1 MITCPNKNTQQWKEL
16 ASVNGEDI
24 ALHLWDKFQGNVPL
38 QYYGDNPIFNQNQDI
53 IEKIRRTTGLTISRT
68 GFIDTQGR
76 ELSDGA
82 ELNVRE
88 IIKRNNALFRTD
100 YYLMRNNSGNYSLMS
115 RSQGFVVYNTTPS
128 ETISNIAAIKILDT
142 FKKRLGINYEIVT
155 PAQASGI
162 LENSNQPYGD
172 EPGFFYKN
180 KVYVVDAGQGIDFD
194 TTIHEFGH
202 AFIRAISKSNRPLFE
217 SIMKQVLA
225 TPEGQ
230 QILKEVTA
238 LNYSENQILEEVG
251 VRALTVLAK
260 ENIDKETGTP
270 FKTAMQKLM
279 TYLTT
284 LLKNLFNRQD
294 LRIAA
299 IPVETSLQ
307 QLADIFSLKEG
318 SINVG
323 EILKTPKTETNVKPG
338 IQELFD
344 SNPEL
349 ANAVYEALGFNDNNF
364 ELKENKEAFGKE
376 PHPEGATSYD
386 IFSNGR
392 KIGKIA
398 LFEGKNPMIKGLNLN
413 ESERNKGL
421 GKALY
426 KWLNYKATLKGGRLY
441 ADQEFISPEAQR
453 VWESLNKEGLVDLTG
468 NSPKFNDKQKQQA
481 QQLYSQYLD
490 TIFPE
495 SKVKDIVYHGSPKMS
510 KSNAAKLL
518 SKQKFTEDEYNSFLN
533 SKFDTFDFSKSGSQ
547 SNSGIKGAAFFT
559 TNPKVASFSDNYI
572 YQAILNITDN
582 IQRVDYQNELIDLG
596 HLKKLVDNSIDFD
609 RKGLIIENV
618 IDSFEN
624 DKTKLGTTIAVFKS
638 EQIHILGNKQNIEGF
653 KNFVESET
661 EEVSFNRKVKSEET
675 LLKQKQTYDMLN
687 PVGKI
692 SKSEAGYVV
701 LGETGYT
708 RVTEKVRKTFNLGN
722 LSTSTAQQLGDIF
735 HAIAANKIKQTFP
748 EFNKHFKAIE
758 IEIDEDTIKNVH
770 SIVQPLIDKA
780 MKDGSVLIAELPVA
794 NTQTKIAGTIDLLEL
809 TANGKAKM
817 LDYKT
822 SMSKGTVKGKYKK
835 LVGNSEQQI
844 LYKEILAKDDEKL
857 GRRGLEITYQ
867 SLLNILSFY
876 NKKTKT
882 IQFKVQETVPI
893 IFQTSKNKKR
903 DEMLE
908 ILYKQIEKLSNSY
921 NKENA
926 DKVDAL
932 IKAKRD
938 LMIKLQE
945 DKSDSEIIKN
955 ASYDLYAIESYLNN
969 SDYINNYIEFR
980 GDLELYKELRSY
992 IKTENKSDIDLL
1004 DKIQGKAARLYTDLY
1019 EKSSE
1024 KVAENIAENLM
1035 FEGSPIQSPE
1045 DILKPALD
1053 TNLYQRLF
1061 KGASYSSNPIVAGV
1075 YLKYTTAINKIRNK
1089 TLELSTEI
1097 KKAIKELEQYT
1108 GSTGEKIYQPL
1119 IQYYKGKPTGYVVD
1133 KYSPEFYDKRKQA
1146 RNAADVAW
1154 FRENAQFDEER
1165 YNKALERYEEML
1177 KFSYKS
1183 NLIKLKE
1190 YLKDQGT
1197 YAEDKID
1204 EIAEKLQKKNDDSN
1218 IKKWKEQ
1225 NNSILIFNKPK
1236 DKWID
1241 PKWRDIKEG
1250 KYKGTA
1256 VEKFYD
1262 LYTRTMDSIENDVL
1276 LPFDIRSNFIADF
1289 RKSFLDRVINSG
1301 IGNMKLGRSLVES
1314 LSIPVDEAE
1323 VNKVDAFTGE
1333 FIRKIPIAGRKV
1345 LDAKER
1351 AEFNEKEKSYDLGKS
1366 LAVFFESAYRYK
1378 ELIELEKTAQIA
1390 RDMLVNQKEQILNL
1404 KGEQAQGGFNMV
1416 KLSKGLENTVAQF
1429 NDFIN
1434 HAIYGKTEDK
1444 ESGFEVKGNS
1454 FTEAIGALA
1463 KGDKA
1468 MISWSKSLDL
1478 LLKYTGLNNLGYSLY
1493 SPVTNLLGGKTMQLL
1508 TGVGNKWYSTGDYSF
1523 ATAVVTA
1530 GPFSKSSKDIEK
1542 GNLFL
1547 KMFSTYAS
1555 EMMQEELDKLQSGT
1569 GLYQNI
1575 PKPFTAMKWSEEHLQ
1590 NAGLLALIKSNK
1602 HQIKWNEWEVEK
1614 GKLVYKGQGK
1624 MTDEIKEAFRQK
1636 AIHINGRSIG
1646 NMNPDDRIALKKYF
1660 LGRAVIQHRGWI
1672 PAMLEAHLSDRK
1684 YDYMLQDYVEGR
1696 FNSLF
1701 TFIAKKSLKWS
1712 SLDEIE
1718 KANLKELLAETFAIG
1733 GAYLLYLAIKGAGD
1747 DDPEKKKQLAYFLR
1761 ISDRYL
1767 AELTFFSPFE
1777 IESKYKI
1784 LISPAP
1790 TIGTIESWMKLT
1802 TDLGK
1807 LTIANDEEAEKI
1819 KKKLGKK
1826 LVRVIP
1832 TVSQPLR
1839 FIDEVVVKTAED

>member
-1 MITCPNKNTQQWKEL
+1 
-16 ASVNGEDI
+16 
-24 ALHLWDKFQGNVPL
+24 
-38 QYYGDNPIFNQNQDI
+38 
-53 IEKIRRTTGLTISRT
+53 
-68 GFIDTQGR
+68 
-76 ELSDGA
+76 
-82 ELNVRE
+82 
-88 IIKRNNALFRTD
+88 
-100 YYLMRNNSGNYSLMS
+100 
-115 RSQGFVVYNTTPS
+115 
-128 ETISNIAAIKILDT
+128 
-142 FKKRLGINYEIVT
+142 
-155 PAQASGI
+155 
-162 LENSNQPYGD
+162 
-172 EPGFFYKN
+172 
-180 KVYVVDAGQGIDFD
+180 
-194 TTIHEFGH
+194 
-202 AFIRAISKSNRPLFE
+202 
-217 SIMKQVLA
+217 
-225 TPEGQ
+225 
-230 QILKEVTA
+230 
-238 LNYSENQILEEVG
+238 
-251 VRALTVLAK
+251 
-260 ENIDKETGTP
+260 
-270 FKTAMQKLM
+270 
-279 TYLTT
+279 
-284 LLKNLFNRQD
+284 
-294 LRIAA
+294 
-299 IPVETSLQ
+299 
-307 QLADIFSLKEG
+307 
-318 SINVG
+318 
-323 EILKTPKTETNVKPG
+323 
-338 IQELFD
+338 
-344 SNPEL
+344 
-349 ANAVYEALGFNDNNF
+349 
-364 ELKENKEAFGKE
+364 
-376 PHPEGATSYD
+376 
-386 IFSNGR
+386 
-392 KIGKIA
+392 
-398 LFEGKNPMIKGLNLN
+398 
-413 ESERNKGL
+413 
-421 GKALY
+421 
-426 KWLNYKATLKGGRLY
+426 
-441 ADQEFISPEAQR
+441 
-453 VWESLNKEGLVDLTG
+453 
-468 NSPKFNDKQKQQA
+468 
-481 QQLYSQYLD
+481 
-490 TIFPE
+490 
-495 SKVKDIVYHGSPKMS
+495 
-510 KSNAAKLL
+510 
-518 SKQKFTEDEYNSFLN
+518 
-533 SKFDTFDFSKSGSQ
+533 
-547 SNSGIKGAAFFT
+547 
-559 TNPKVASFSDNYI
+559 
-572 YQAILNITDN
+572 
-582 IQRVDYQNELIDLG
+582 
-596 HLKKLVDNSIDFD
+596 
-609 RKGLIIENV
+609 
-618 IDSFEN
+618 
-624 DKTKLGTTIAVFKS
+624 
-638 EQIHILGNKQNIEGF
+638 
-653 KNFVESET
+653 
-661 EEVSFNRKVKSEET
+661 
-675 LLKQKQTYDMLN
+675 
-687 PVGKI
+687 
-692 SKSEAGYVV
+692 
-701 LGETGYT
+701 
-708 RVTEKVRKTFNLGN
+708 
-722 LSTSTAQQLGDIF
+722 
-735 HAIAANKIKQTFP
+735 
-748 EFNKHFKAIE
+748 
-758 IEIDEDTIKNVH
+758 
-770 SIVQPLIDKA
+770 
-780 MKDGSVLIAELPVA
+780 
-794 NTQTKIAGTIDLLEL
+794 
-809 TANGKAKM
+809 
-817 LDYKT
+817 
-822 SMSKGTVKGKYKK
+822 
-835 LVGNSEQQI
+835 
-844 LYKEILAKDDEKL
+844 
-857 GRRGLEITYQ
+857 
-867 SLLNILSFY
+867 
-876 NKKTKT
+876 
-882 IQFKVQETVPI
+882 
-893 IFQTSKNKKR
+893 
-903 DEMLE
+903 
-908 ILYKQIEKLSNSY
+908 
-921 NKENA
+921 
-926 DKVDAL
+926 
-932 IKAKRD
+932 
-938 LMIKLQE
+938 
-945 DKSDSEIIKN
+945 
-955 ASYDLYAIESYLNN
+955 
-969 SDYINNYIEFR
+969 
-980 GDLELYKELRSY
+980 
-992 IKTENKSDIDLL
+992 
-1004 DKIQGKAARLYTDLY
+1004 
-1019 EKSSE
+1019 
-1024 KVAENIAENLM
+1024 
-1035 FEGSPIQSPE
+1035 
-1045 DILKPALD
+1045 
-1053 TNLYQRLF
+1053 
-1061 KGASYSSNPIVAGV
+1061 V

-1089 TLELSTEI
+1089 TLELATEI
-1097 KKAIKELEQYT
+1097 KKAVKELEQYT
-1108 GSTGEKIYQPL
+1108 GATGEKIYQPL

-1133 KYSPEFYDKRKQA
+1133 KYSPEFYDKRKKA
-1146 RNAADVAW
+1146 RAEVDMAW

-1225 NNSILIFNKPK
+1225 NNSIVIFNKPK

-1262 LYTRTMDSIENDVL
+1262 LYTKTMESLENDVL

-1390 RDMLVNQKEQILNL
+1390 RDMLMNQKEQILNL

-1508 TGVGNKWYSTGDYSF
+1508 TGVGNKWYSPGDYGF

-1547 KMFSTYAS
+1547 KMFSTYSS

-1636 AIHINGRSIG
+1636 AIHVNGRSIG

-1826 LVRVIP
+1826 LVRIIP